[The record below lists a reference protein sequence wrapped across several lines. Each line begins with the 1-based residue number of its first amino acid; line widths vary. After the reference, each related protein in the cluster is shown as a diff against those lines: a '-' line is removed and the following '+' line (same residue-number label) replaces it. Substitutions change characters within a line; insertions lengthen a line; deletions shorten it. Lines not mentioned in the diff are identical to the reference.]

1 MRYQMKI
8 PKRQRIRF
16 LNLITCFG
24 AASNSM
30 PFLSQCARHLSQA
43 EAVASTA
50 LTLSTRSRP
59 EETDLPKT
67 ASLSDLAAKAPDE
80 AD

>member
-1 MRYQMKI
+1 MSQ
-8 PKRQRIRF
+8 F
-16 LNLITCFG
+16 LKFLTCFG
-24 AASNSM
+24 AASNSR
-30 PFLSQCARHLSQA
+30 PFLSQSARHLSQA

-50 LTLSTRSRP
+50 LTLSPRSRP

-67 ASLSDLAAKAPDE
+67 ANLSDLAAKASDE